1 MVVRRHVSRFAIP
14 LVLFAAHAGSFHL
27 GLALAAEH
35 PAPPFALRDLEGR
48 NFRLSDYRGRP
59 VVLDFWATWC
69 GPCRTSMP
77 HLDELQQRY
86 RGEGLVV
93 LGLSL
98 DDYGPST
105 VRRYADRLKVRF
117 RLAMA
122 SERVL
127 DLYGPIR
134 SVPTT
139 IFINRRGEVVR
150 RVVGYI
156 DGETLETYA
165 RELF

>member
-1 MVVRRHVSRFAIP
+1 MLAG
-14 LVLFAAHAGSFHL
+14 VL
-27 GLALAAEH
+27 LALPRAGAAQSSDRS
-35 PAPPFALRDLEGR
+35 APPFAVRDLEGR
-48 NFRLSDYRGRP
+48 SFRLSDYRGRP

-69 GPCRTSMP
+69 GPCRASMP
-77 HLDELQQRY
+77 HLDVLQERY
-86 RGEGLVV
+86 RDRGLVV

-98 DDYGPST
+98 DDYGPAP
-105 VRRYADRLKVRF
+105 VRRYADRLRVRF

-122 SERVL
+122 SERIL

-139 IFINRRGEVVR
+139 IFINRRGEMVR
-150 RVVGYI
+150 RVVGYV
-156 DGETLETYA
+156 DGETLEAYA